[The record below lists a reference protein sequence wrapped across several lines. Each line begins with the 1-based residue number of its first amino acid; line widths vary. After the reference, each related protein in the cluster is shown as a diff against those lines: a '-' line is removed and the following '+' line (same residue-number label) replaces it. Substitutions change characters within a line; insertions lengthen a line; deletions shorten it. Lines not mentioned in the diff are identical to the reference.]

1 MLKYMKNVYSIN
13 IIKQAYNVDDGRPRH
28 SYENQI
34 LLYHLDENIQK
45 EELIRFIKAD
55 NLEEPYEVVE
65 GTSIQWAVAKVVDV
79 FEVLG
84 LEGQFDEGQEV
95 YSRFFPDDHDLA
107 VILEKY
113 FPDYV
118 FEDAEE

>member
-1 MLKYMKNVYSIN
+1 MKNVYSVN
-13 IIKQAYNVDDGRPRH
+13 IIKQAHNMDDGTPRH

-34 LLYHLDENIQK
+34 LLYHLDEDMAK
-45 EELIRFIKAD
+45 EDLIRFIKED

-65 GTSIQWAVAKVVDV
+65 GTSIQWRVAKVIDV

-84 LEGQFDEGQEV
+84 LDGKVDDGQEV
-95 YSRFFPDDHDLA
+95 YSRFFPDDEDLET
-107 VILEKY
+107 ILNKY

-118 FEDAEE
+118 FEDEKEEVN

>member
-1 MLKYMKNVYSIN
+1 MKNVYSVN
-13 IIKQAYNVDDGRPRH
+13 IIKQAHNMDDGSPRH

-34 LLYHLDENIQK
+34 LLYHLDEDMPK
-45 EELIRFIKAD
+45 EELIRFIKED

-65 GTSIQWAVAKVVDV
+65 GTSIQWVVAKVVDV

>member
-1 MLKYMKNVYSIN
+1 MKNVYSIN

-65 GTSIQWAVAKVVDV
+65 GTSIQWAVAKVIDV

-84 LEGQFDEGQEV
+84 LESQMTEAMALDGITI
-95 YSRFFPDDHDLA
+95 DLQ
-107 VILEKY
+107 ILFGRKKEKG
-113 FPDYV
+113 
-118 FEDAEE
+118 